1 MGGVAGTERGD
12 ASTGD
17 DLVARAQRGD
27 ADAFRQLWTSL
38 QPPVVRYLRMLDG
51 PAADDLAA
59 ETWLEVIRHLGR
71 FKGTDA
77 GFRSWV
83 LSIAH
88 HRHLDWRR
96 RQARRPEVR
105 GSEVFEPPPADDAAD
120 TAMEHIS
127 THDALAHLAGLPPDQ
142 AQAVMLRVVIGL
154 DVASVAAIMNRT
166 PGSVRVLTHRGLRRL
181 DRYLKATVRSG
192 EATGEVRGG

>member
-1 MGGVAGTERGD
+1 MRGVAGASAGGG
-12 ASTGD
+12 STGD
-17 DLVARAQRGD
+17 ELVTRAQQGD

-38 QPPVVRYLRMLDG
+38 QPAVVRYLRMLDG
-51 PAADDLAA
+51 PAAEDLAA

-71 FKGTDA
+71 FRGTEA

-105 GSEVFEPPPADDAAD
+105 GSQLYEPPPMDDAAD

-127 THDALAHLAGLPPDQ
+127 THDALAQLAGLPPDQ

-154 DVASVAAIMNRT
+154 DVAAVAGIMNRT

-181 DRYLKATVRSG
+181 DRYLKETARSG
-192 EATGEVRGG
+192 EATGDVRGG